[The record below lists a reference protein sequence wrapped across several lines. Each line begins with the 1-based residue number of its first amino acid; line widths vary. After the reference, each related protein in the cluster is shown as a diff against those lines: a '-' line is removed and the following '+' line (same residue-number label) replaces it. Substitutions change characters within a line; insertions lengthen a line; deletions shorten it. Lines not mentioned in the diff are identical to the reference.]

1 MIVKIVYG
9 SAGSRLEMIGLRQTM
24 STGLN
29 YDVKCMLC
37 GTEVG
42 QIYDSGFHKH
52 PGCSAPLPRKG
63 GMLRCCHCGGSLYLD
78 PTDERPPMV
87 DRAQI
92 AEALAEEAA

>member
-1 MIVKIVYG
+1 MG
-9 SAGSRLEMIGLRQTM
+9 QAGSPAAERTSEMISSKT
-24 STGLN
+24 N

-42 QIYDSGFHKH
+42 QIYNGQFTQHA
-52 PGCSAPLPRKG
+52 GCSAPMPRKG

-78 PTDERPPMV
+78 PTDVYPATL

-92 AEALAEEAA
+92 AKIMAEEAA